1 MSTSTP
7 GTDSASPPPA
17 PSAPRPTA
25 PTGEVV
31 RHAET
36 QARFLPLDAYRG
48 LIMILLVSDGF
59 GFAQLPDRG
68 LYHYIAEQ
76 FKHRPWGGAV
86 FYDLIMPAFLFMV
99 GVAMPFA
106 FARRGEG
113 EASRRGAARHVLI
126 RCLRLVVISQIMVS
140 IELSRPHLQFHNTLT
155 QVAATY
161 LICYFLMRLKWR
173 QQIAAVVAL
182 LALHS
187 SIYLLFPGPSGAWA
201 QVTNAGARLDR
212 WLMGANYPWPCVN
225 INFLSETPGVL
236 FGVWVGNLLRSD
248 RPRTQQLKILALG
261 MVGAFTLGLALSP
274 LVPIN
279 KWLWTASYTLYCTG
293 WVILGLL
300 VLILLVEYA
309 GIRKPMFPLV
319 VVGMNS
325 LFIYCL
331 HELLT
336 GWIRHAIGV
345 FSGGYKF
352 LGIFGPVAQTCSVLL
367 VIWLIA
373 YWMYRRG
380 IFVKV

>member
-1 MSTSTP
+1 L
-7 GTDSASPPPA
+7 GDLPA
-17 PSAPRPTA
+17 APLPVDKTGRPSGQAQA
-25 PTGEVV
+25 K
-31 RHAET
+31 
-36 QARFLPLDAYRG
+36 ARFLPLDAFRG

-59 GFAQLPDRG
+59 GFARLPHRG
-68 LYHYIAEQ
+68 LYHYVAEQ
-76 FKHRPWGGAV
+76 FEHRPWGGVV

-106 FARRGEG
+106 FARRAEQ
-113 EASRRGAARHVLI
+113 GANQPATTRHVLV
-126 RCLRLVVISQIMVS
+126 RCLKLIVISEIMLS
-140 IELSRPHLQFHNTLT
+140 IELNHPHLQFHNTLT

-161 LICYFLMRLKWR
+161 LICYFLMRLKPW
-173 QQIAAVVAL
+173 QQITAVML
-182 LALHS
+182 LFVFHS
-187 SIYLLFPGPSGAWA
+187 SIYLLFPGPDGAWA

-212 WLMGANYPWPCVN
+212 WLMGTNYPWPCVN

-236 FGVWVGNLLRSD
+236 FGVWVGNLLRSN
-248 RPRTQQLKILALG
+248 RPRPQQLKILALG
-261 MVGAFTLGLALSP
+261 MVAAFASGLLLSP

-293 WVILGLL
+293 WVIFGLL
-300 VLILLVEYA
+300 ACILLIEYA

-336 GWIRHAIGV
+336 GGVDHAIGV

-352 LGIFGPVAQTCSVLL
+352 LGTFGPVAETCSVLA
-367 VIWLIA
+367 VFWLIA

-380 IFVKV
+380 IYVKV

>member
-161 LICYFLMRLKWR
+161 LICYFLMRLRWR
-173 QQIAAVVAL
+173 QQVAAVVAL
-182 LALHS
+182 LAVHS

-201 QVTNAGARLDR
+201 EVTNAVARLTAGS
-212 WLMGANYPWPCVN
+212 WAP
-225 INFLSETPGVL
+225 IIPGRV
-236 FGVWVGNLLRSD
+236 
-248 RPRTQQLKILALG
+248 
-261 MVGAFTLGLALSP
+261 
-274 LVPIN
+274 
-279 KWLWTASYTLYCTG
+279 
-293 WVILGLL
+293 
-300 VLILLVEYA
+300 
-309 GIRKPMFPLV
+309 
-319 VVGMNS
+319 
-325 LFIYCL
+325 
-331 HELLT
+331 
-336 GWIRHAIGV
+336 
-345 FSGGYKF
+345 
-352 LGIFGPVAQTCSVLL
+352 
-367 VIWLIA
+367 
-373 YWMYRRG
+373 
-380 IFVKV
+380 